1 MSGDGG
7 FLVLLDSTVAVFDGS
22 ASKPYDP
29 FTGGVNPTG
38 QILALR
44 HNVRSFDGL
53 TKACTAGSE
62 HTWSNVEYK
71 LMYLDF
77 VVGNHVIFDT
87 TGGASDPM
95 TRLVGVANDATCVF
109 AAHDA
114 SGDF

>member
-1 MSGDGG
+1 M
-7 FLVLLDSTVAVFDGS
+7 LLDSTVAVFDGS

-53 TKACTAGSE
+53 TKACTAGTK